1 LRLGNGQTSHV
12 SGDGKYM
19 VILLGTAGIW
29 HSSDYGMNFTKTSIN
44 TGSWYSIS
52 MSNDG
57 KYIIVGGNNF
67 AQSQALSTNYGV
79 SWTYNSTG
87 TTVGNGRYDFV
98 QVSKYGNIFFI
109 HNHHG
114 PTTWL
119 YSKPVTLIPVYSQGN
134 TYPSKHTINGNA
146 SLNGSMTINGSISK
160 SSGTFDIIHPLN
172 HEKRLVH
179 SFVEGPR
186 CDLIYRGTTTLE
198 NGTITVN
205 IDKECVS
212 APECAMEEGTFV
224 VLCAHPV
231 CMLQNKTSFSAV
243 IGDISGNILTI
254 RSNDE
259 NSADVIDWMVIAERK
274 DPFIKNW
281 DKTNHDGF
289 LITEY

>member
-1 LRLGNGQTSHV
+1 MWV
-12 SGDGKYM
+12 
-19 VILLGTAGIW
+19 A
-29 HSSDYGMNFTKTSIN
+29 
-44 TGSWYSIS
+44 
-52 MSNDG
+52 
-57 KYIIVGGNNF
+57 
-67 AQSQALSTNYGV
+67 
-79 SWTYNSTG
+79 
-87 TTVGNGRYDFV
+87 VGNGNTIATSTDGINWAGR
-98 QVSKYGNIFFI
+98 GTTIF
-109 HNHHG
+109 
-114 PTTWL
+114 T
-119 YSKPVTLIPVYSQGN
+119 SQGRAIGVY
-134 TYPSKHTINGNA
+134 TTTVAISTSV
-146 SLNGSMTINGSISK
+146 SLSLSSTVANRLDLSGALSVTGSISK